1 MVSNCSVL
9 FFLAECLLG
18 KVSER
23 FNKKRPN
30 KVKTVR
36 IDAKQNTGSGA
47 FFYVMMVGQHRSFL
61 LPLEPF
67 VNSTTQTLQIPTQV
81 TWVKCLMPLCI
92 SD

>member
-9 FFLAECLLG
+9 FFLAECSLG

-47 FFYVMMVGQHRSFL
+47 FLCHDGGSTSLIFIAFRALCELNHPNTPDTHTGDVG
-61 LPLEPF
+61 
-67 VNSTTQTLQIPTQV
+67 
-81 TWVKCLMPLCI
+81 
-92 SD
+92 